1 MSGPAK
7 FGLVTPPGK
16 SVVNSFVLPG
26 GVMEGCVSSWEGHG
40 GIYTTGVWQVVGYC
54 WGRNPHFVSDVIKR
68 SCPQC
73 GEIAVAPAAG
83 TLFQTITWP
92 VVTQEA
98 DTDQCIFPP
107 MSLCILGRQKVA
119 MWILFRCQCFHK
131 DHKTKPRIVR
141 SHATMDYCDCLGF
154 CMKSHRRQSRTTTH
168 MPIHSHTCVHTR
180 TCTRARTP
188 LSTNLAIAF
197 CWVHPRHGHDFSA
210 SWGEMPSP
218 EFSAGPGR
226 RSGELNS
233 SLLYAHQLWVLPA
246 CALSFDTRGP
256 RLS

>member
-1 MSGPAK
+1 MSCPAK

-40 GIYTTGVWQVVGYC
+40 GIYTPGVWQVVGYC
-54 WGRNPHFVSDVIKR
+54 WGRNPHFISDVIQR

-73 GEIAVAPAAG
+73 EEISVAQAAG
-83 TLFQTITWP
+83 TLFQTVTWP

-107 MSLCILGRQKVA
+107 MILCISGRQKVA
-119 MWILFRCQCFHK
+119 MWMLFRCQCLHEVQK
-131 DHKTKPRIVR
+131 TEPRLWDHMQRGLLWLSGVLYEVSQKTITCTITHTPVH
-141 SHATMDYCDCLGF
+141 SHA
-154 CMKSHRRQSRTTTH
+154 HTH
-168 MPIHSHTCVHTR
+168 

-188 LSTNLAIAF
+188 LSTDLAIAF
-197 CWVHPRHGHDFSA
+197 CWVHPRHGHDFAA
-210 SWGEMPSP
+210 SWGERPSP

-226 RSGELNS
+226 HSCELNS
-233 SLLYAHQLWVLPA
+233 SLLHAHQLWVLPA
-246 CALSFDTRGP
+246 CALSFNTGGS